1 MVCSCPCV
9 VFELRPCFS
18 PGIDVYSQRR
28 QDTGPQ
34 SSPSVEN
41 SVPGAAPKARGPP
54 RSFSD
59 AQPDAVMI
67 NVPLPIRQLDAF
79 IWCIVTKLYHGT
91 WSKHD
96 GSNLELNIVR
106 CRSYNAWMTT
116 HYKSLSWPNMTV
128 ESPMPALSWFPRSYP
143 GGPSII
149 RSKSST
155 MSCLILRKTPLTQ
168 LD

>member
-54 RSFSD
+54 GSFSD
-59 AQPDAVMI
+59 AQPDAVRTKTLFFT
-67 NVPLPIRQLDAF
+67 NWSGLNEGFVPSDTTFPDFDLQSSGLQ
-79 IWCIVTKLYHGT
+79 TKPLT
-91 WSKHD
+91 DLS
-96 GSNLELNIVR
+96 LNARTLICVFV
-106 CRSYNAWMTT
+106 S
-116 HYKSLSWPNMTV
+116 V
-128 ESPMPALSWFPRSYP
+128 ESCAV
-143 GGPSII
+143 
-149 RSKSST
+149 
-155 MSCLILRKTPLTQ
+155 Q
-168 LD
+168 VV